1 MAEEMRQYQ
10 ESDKKHNLAC
20 PPPIPEGPMV
30 RILATD
36 EPEKTAAQLSK
47 EIENLSR
54 QLQVANLKNEELQGL
69 RDGAMMQL
77 KEQERQLMGAQS
89 PGSRLGRLNATFDSL
104 ESATGAGGRDAE
116 KEKSG
121 AQGAGNEETGAAEEA
136 EGFDKTADESGA
148 TADLSQEAAEAAE
161 IKKIERSRAGLGG
174 KVLRTPP
181 KGLK

>member
-1 MAEEMRQYQ
+1 
-10 ESDKKHNLAC
+10 
-20 PPPIPEGPMV
+20 MV
-30 RILATD
+30 RILAAD

-47 EIENLSR
+47 EIENLSK

-121 AQGAGNEETGAAEEA
+121 AQGAGNEETEAAEEA
-136 EGFDKTADESGA
+136 EGFDKTADESSA

-181 KGLK
+181 RGLK